1 MGGWQVQSMD
11 AATGQWVR
19 VGGSSEGPEA
29 TAYDPLWAPRDTA
42 TLFRFGGSSD
52 ARSDPGL
59 YSASTASGIN
69 RRIVAWPPRPLAG
82 CCTGA
87 LNDLSPDGRRVVFA
101 FGASRFLLN
110 EAWEYDLQVDS
121 ARRLFDAE
129 GRIDHLRYAPSGG
142 WVAYQVTTGAR
153 TDVFVRPY
161 PGPGT
166 PVRVTNGD
174 GRVPRWRADGSELFY
189 VDATGNIVSVA
200 VRTGSALSIGPPQVV
215 LPVDA
220 LPGRRVE
227 EFDVSPDGQDLALRA
242 RSYMDSFLLVFN
254 WHGLLDTGS
263 K

>member
-1 MGGWQVQSMD
+1 MD
-11 AATGQWVR
+11 GATGQWVR

-42 TLFRFGGSSD
+42 ALFRFGASSN
-52 ARSDPGL
+52 AGGDPGL

-69 RRIVAWPPRPLAG
+69 RLIVAWPPPPIAS
-82 CCTGA
+82 CCVGA
-87 LNDLSPDGRRVVFA
+87 FDDLSPDGRRLVFSH
-101 FGASRFLLN
+101 GVTRFLLN
-110 EAWEYDLQVDS
+110 EAWEYDLQADS

-142 WVAYQVTTGAR
+142 LIAYQVTTGAR

-200 VRTGSALSIGPPQVV
+200 VRGGSTLSIGPPQVV
-215 LPVDA
+215 LSAVA
-220 LPGRRVE
+220 LPGRRVQ
-227 EFDVSPDGQDLALRA
+227 EFDVSPDGQRLALVL
-242 RSYMDSFLLVFN
+242 RSYVDSFLLVLN
-254 WHGLLDTGS
+254 WHGLLKGGTE
-263 K
+263 